1 MADADQKASTTEPA
15 PSSGGEILIA
25 DRFEVNPRAR
35 LKPLDSPHAKAFA
48 AVDRESARRTCFALV
63 CDPKIPVR
71 IGDAD
76 RLSLLASANLINVF
90 GHGPVKLS
98 AGSKPQYA
106 FVLEQPTG
114 KRLMKPG
121 DPPMPEKFILQTVLP
136 SVLTGLAA
144 MHDKSIMHRNIRPA
158 NIFLAEGK
166 RTAALLGECV
176 TAPPGFD
183 QPAAFE
189 PLERAMADP
198 AGRGV
203 GTPACDFYALGVTI
217 ISLLL
222 GTLPEN
228 DNRSTQILDRLER
241 GSYKVFARHLHCSD
255 AMRELLA
262 GLLIDEPASRW
273 SIDDLR
279 GWLAGRR
286 ASPPAAR
293 RSRDGMRPYSFLE
306 YDHKSPRTLAF
317 GFSTNRDAAK
327 LSLKKGHLASWL
339 RRSYAD
345 PPMSAMVIQA
355 SAQPEDLA
363 SGLVLVNDEMVSAV
377 SLALDPQGPIR
388 FRGRSVMMD
397 GFGPAIAH
405 AVLGGSD
412 ENLDTIK
419 KMLSLGLPLRAISFT
434 RVVEG
439 RKQQEA
445 TYRSYLSYAKDRS
458 KDLGLERCLYD
469 IDPSQPCLSPL
480 VRESFPSSLHLLITA
495 LDAVPGGSDPPKGGP
510 RDRHIAAFIA
520 SRLPLPERQRVV
532 TLLRRAPRE
541 APDQMD
547 DLAVLAVVQSYCRV
561 EKLPGLARWL
571 GASLEVAVKTYCSR
585 TQRQRVRKALED
597 AVRAGRLMA
606 MFSAISDKRE
616 QIEDRRRFRAAS
628 ARFSALR
635 QELARTK
642 DLAQRR
648 NEIAQVRGR
657 RIASSLAIIVLLVAC
672 AAAFG
677 GVSI

>member
-1 MADADQKASTTEPA
+1 MADADKNATKTQDAA
-15 PSSGGEILIA
+15 PSSGQVLIA
-25 DRFEVNPRAR
+25 NRFEINVRAR
-35 LKPLDSPHAKAFA
+35 LKHLDSPHAKAFA
-48 AVDRESARRTCFALV
+48 AVDRESSRRSCFALV
-63 CDPKIPVR
+63 CNPKVPMR

-76 RLSLLASANLINVF
+76 RLSLVASASLLNVF
-90 GHGPVKLS
+90 GHGPVKPS
-98 AGSKPQYA
+98 ASSKAQYA
-106 FVLEQPTG
+106 FVLEQPNG
-114 KRLMKPG
+114 KALMKAG
-121 DPPMPEKFILQTVLP
+121 DPPMAEKFLLQTVLP

-144 MHDKSIMHRNIRPA
+144 MHDKSIIHRNIRPS
-158 NIFLAEGK
+158 NIYLTEGK
-166 RTAALLGECV
+166 RAAALLGECV
-176 TAPPGFD
+176 TSPPGFD
-183 QPAAFE
+183 QPSAFE

-198 AGRGV
+198 AGRGI
-203 GTPACDFYALGVTI
+203 GTPACDLYALGVTI
-217 ISLLL
+217 VSLLL
-222 GTLPEN
+222 GTMPDNEN
-228 DNRSTQILDRLER
+228 SNLQILDRIER
-241 GSYKVFARHLHCSD
+241 GSYKVLVRHLHCSD

-306 YDHKSPRTLAF
+306 YDHKQPRSLAYAF
-317 GFSTNRDAAK
+317 AKNRDGAK

-345 PPMSAMVIQA
+345 PPMSAMVVQA

-363 SGLVLVNDEMVSAV
+363 SGMVLVNDEMVSAV
-377 SLALDPQGPIR
+377 GLALDPQGPIR
-388 FRGRSVMMD
+388 YRGQSVMMD

-405 AVLGGSD
+405 AVLSGSD
-412 ENLDTIK
+412 ENVDSIK
-419 KMLSLGLPLRAISFT
+419 KMLSLGLPLRAIACT
-434 RVVEG
+434 RVVES
-439 RKQQEA
+439 RKQREA

-458 KDLGLERCLYD
+458 KDLGLERCLYE

-480 VRESFPSSLHLLITA
+480 VREAFPSTLNALISA
-495 LDAVPGGSDPPKGGP
+495 LDALPGGGDPPKGSP
-510 RDRHIAAFIA
+510 RDRHVAAFIA
-520 SRLPLPERQRVV
+520 SRLPIAERQRVV
-532 TLLRRAPRE
+532 SLLRKAPRE
-541 APDQMD
+541 APEQMD
-547 DLAVLAVVQSYCRV
+547 DLAVMAVVQAHCRI

-571 GASLEVAVKTYCSR
+571 GAGLDVAVKTYCSR
-585 TQRQRVRKALED
+585 TQRQRVRKALDE
-597 AVRAGRLMA
+597 AIRGGRLLP

-635 QELARTK
+635 QELSRTQ
-642 DLAQRR
+642 DMVQRR

-657 RIASSLAIIVLLVAC
+657 RIASSVAIIVLLVAC